1 MNQQSVTLEFRTIVQ
16 RDEYGYGF
24 RVCGNKPVSVHNV
37 RKDGNAEKAGL
48 RAGDQIIEV
57 NGIMAVDLNHEDVV
71 EHIRSKNEVCLRLR
85 RLRYQVVD
93 TLTGYRVGSMRNLT
107 CNEAPLLRLQQR
119 YHYQKRRS
127 IRESMTTGSTASA
140 VVKRRPHLGTQTFKM
155 ARSCSPPPL
164 TSVDSVNDPLG
175 PHTDE
180 DIDWN
185 KEDETNLEPNP
196 NSSPQVSQPNAANLP
211 PTSRMVRPRSSI
223 GPSDRANKERPVSSG
238 PDMFSLFKRGSVK
251 DVSHPERVKE
261 EEDPLDESSIINN
274 NGSGSSSKSSSR
286 MFFSSHSKSDGI
298 SDKKN
303 ISSLKDPTHQSTF
316 PSNLPPSGH
325 VMGRNFDDEG
335 DCDLSNA
342 NDLAHLSSEFNS
354 ATSVLNS
361 PAKCGMFIDYL
372 FSHKRDPTWT
382 LFYLVNQYFHR
393 SIAASKELCKDE
405 KRVCVEIFTTFLH
418 EKSPL
423 RLDIRTPVVLKAFDL
438 NECSKLF
445 TSISQI
451 CLNEIQSQVSKLAEA
466 INLGMDTWCLSEPID
481 FLLLRNKEEEIA
493 SFESRLSSY
502 LESLYHLAM
511 GSCTENPVAL
521 SICRLPNT
529 AATITTE
536 QIAQAIITCLVTTHR
551 YYSMPRVSSADYP
564 ETREAGHSIRH
575 SIFARSFENLTSS
588 ALGSAVGLGSVSGSI
603 GSGLSSAGS
612 NLWTKLTCYCTKA
625 KQKSHSLLNRKT
637 KWSHKGHS
645 FYEYSYERIAEC
657 GICGFLLW
665 GIHSQGFYCNNC
677 DLFIHLKCKNGIRD
691 QCSREARRTG
701 GVSSNVL
708 NGILGSIPNLTVD
721 TNTFGASVQQQSND
735 SLNRISLPVAQ
746 IGSNDS
752 VYHITGADNPSEVI
766 STLDETLNL
775 SAQDSANSGIIE
787 TSPTS
792 NTLSSGGGSET
803 CTNLSSPISS
813 SPVSI
818 GGGINVNHSP
828 MDLTSQTGNHLD
840 KPKSSGDEFGIS
852 VNDPRYV
859 KQMKNLYE
867 GSEVIQETAPFSRN
881 DSITSNASSS
891 LSTLP
896 MLSTSSFDRCS
907 AEIPAPP
914 PPPPP
919 QSTSSSCG
927 SSTLNVN
934 ETVRELVSTD
944 WSDDP
949 EMIAGASFE
958 AAVELRAQFPNFH
971 MPSKGQKSE
980 EYIRTLVLLEFHQ
993 KTQYMVRHLKQYEY
1007 LLLRRWPI
1015 EHAKVAKI
1023 LCLDQIPI
1031 LINLFRS
1038 LVTCI
1043 DQTKT
1048 DQGYCGMAEAV
1059 YAWLTDNSSANLKIW
1074 ARHCQALSCSNM
1086 LDGVRHSVRDYVRRH
1101 PDIVPLLQTRHNKFI
1116 LIEGLK
1122 QMRILYFN
1130 LPLIANNIAKD
1141 LEKKTK
1147 KYKAEAKIWQ
1157 QIQLKLA
1164 SLPQTI
1170 DNVCMPLVKC
1180 INQGQL
1186 CTTLDKKD
1194 IYLNHF
1200 LIYYYHFSI
1209 YF

>member
-1 MNQQSVTLEFRTIVQ
+1 
-16 RDEYGYGF
+16 
-24 RVCGNKPVSVHNV
+24 
-37 RKDGNAEKAGL
+37 
-48 RAGDQIIEV
+48 
-57 NGIMAVDLNHEDVV
+57 
-71 EHIRSKNEVCLRLR
+71 
-85 RLRYQVVD
+85 
-93 TLTGYRVGSMRNLT
+93 
-107 CNEAPLLRLQQR
+107 
-119 YHYQKRRS
+119 
-127 IRESMTTGSTASA
+127 
-140 VVKRRPHLGTQTFKM
+140 
-155 ARSCSPPPL
+155 
-164 TSVDSVNDPLG
+164 
-175 PHTDE
+175 
-180 DIDWN
+180 
-185 KEDETNLEPNP
+185 
-196 NSSPQVSQPNAANLP
+196 
-211 PTSRMVRPRSSI
+211 MVRPRSSI

-708 NGILGSIPNLTVD
+708 NGILVVYQI
-721 TNTFGASVQQQSND
+721 
-735 SLNRISLPVAQ
+735 LPW
-746 IGSNDS
+746 I
-752 VYHITGADNPSEVI
+752 
-766 STLDETLNL
+766 
-775 SAQDSANSGIIE
+775 
-787 TSPTS
+787 
-792 NTLSSGGGSET
+792 
-803 CTNLSSPISS
+803 
-813 SPVSI
+813 
-818 GGGINVNHSP
+818 
-828 MDLTSQTGNHLD
+828 
-840 KPKSSGDEFGIS
+840 
-852 VNDPRYV
+852 
-859 KQMKNLYE
+859 
-867 GSEVIQETAPFSRN
+867 
-881 DSITSNASSS
+881 
-891 LSTLP
+891 
-896 MLSTSSFDRCS
+896 
-907 AEIPAPP
+907 
-914 PPPPP
+914 
-919 QSTSSSCG
+919 
-927 SSTLNVN
+927 
-934 ETVRELVSTD
+934 
-944 WSDDP
+944 
-949 EMIAGASFE
+949 
-958 AAVELRAQFPNFH
+958 
-971 MPSKGQKSE
+971 
-980 EYIRTLVLLEFHQ
+980 
-993 KTQYMVRHLKQYEY
+993 
-1007 LLLRRWPI
+1007 
-1015 EHAKVAKI
+1015 
-1023 LCLDQIPI
+1023 QIP
-1031 LINLFRS
+1031 LGL
-1038 LVTCI
+1038 L
-1043 DQTKT
+1043 
-1048 DQGYCGMAEAV
+1048 Y
-1059 YAWLTDNSSANLKIW
+1059 SSN
-1074 ARHCQALSCSNM
+1074 
-1086 LDGVRHSVRDYVRRH
+1086 
-1101 PDIVPLLQTRHNKFI
+1101 
-1116 LIEGLK
+1116 
-1122 QMRILYFN
+1122 QMI
-1130 LPLIANNIAKD
+1130 
-1141 LEKKTK
+1141 
-1147 KYKAEAKIWQ
+1147 
-1157 QIQLKLA
+1157 
-1164 SLPQTI
+1164 
-1170 DNVCMPLVKC
+1170 
-1180 INQGQL
+1180 
-1186 CTTLDKKD
+1186 
-1194 IYLNHF
+1194 H
-1200 LIYYYHFSI
+1200 
-1209 YF
+1209 